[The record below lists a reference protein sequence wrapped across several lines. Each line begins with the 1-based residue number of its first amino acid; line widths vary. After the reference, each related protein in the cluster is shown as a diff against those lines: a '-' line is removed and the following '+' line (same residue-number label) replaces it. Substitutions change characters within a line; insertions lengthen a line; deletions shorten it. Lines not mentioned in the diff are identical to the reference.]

1 MRLKCDVKGL
11 NKLQKKLLKAAD
23 KSKIQEVVKRNT
35 TELQLS
41 AQRKAP
47 VDTGHLQ
54 GSIGISFS
62 GDGMTGTVRA
72 QADYSQYVE
81 LGTRYMQAQP
91 YMKPAFDSQKDIFI
105 KDLKK
110 DIIES
115 LK

>member
-23 KSKIQEVVKRNT
+23 KSKIRDTVERNT
-35 TELQLS
+35 TELQEK
-41 AQRKAP
+41 AMRKVP

-54 GSIGISFS
+54 GSIGFTTSK
-62 GDGMTGTVRA
+62 DGMTGTVRA